1 MKLALFLHI
10 YQPPTQFADILAK
23 ICDQSYRKIIKILL
37 SNPEARLTLNI
48 CGSLTE
54 QLAREGH
61 QDIIENLKILAKR
74 GQIELTGSAKYHP
87 LLPKIPKSEAE
98 RQIKLND
105 ETNRKFFGEVWKP
118 VGFFPP
124 EMAYSR
130 EVGDLIEGLG
140 FSWIILEEYAFDPA
154 YGKPRED
161 VIYKRKGKKLR
172 IFFRNKDLSVR
183 IAFGHISS
191 LPAFFKVVSDH
202 IKREGCLVL
211 ATDGETFG
219 HHQPGLENFLGQL
232 LSHSEIKTFT
242 LSEILA
248 QVKKTREIEPLRSTW
263 GISEEDWLAGNIYPK
278 WDIPGHPIHP
288 LQWRLTKW
296 VIDIVAR
303 AESRL
308 RIGELDPNLWSEWQ
322 KARETLD
329 KAINSDQYWWA
340 SHNPLWHY
348 QMVLRSTRL
357 FEEVLSLTPGIPQ
370 DEKERGKNLANEIIQ
385 KGLELWG
392 DRIINR

>member
-1 MKLALFLHI
+1 MNLALLLHI

-37 SNPEARLTLNI
+37 SNLEARLTLNI

-87 LLPKIPKSEAE
+87 LLPKIPRSEAE

-191 LPAFFKVVSDH
+191 LPAFFKAVSDH
-202 IKREGCLVL
+202 IKREGFLVL

-232 LSHSEIKTFT
+232 LSHPEIKTFT

-263 GISEEDWLAGNIYPK
+263 GISEEDWLSGNIYPK

-296 VIDIVAR
+296 VIDNVAR

-348 QMVLRSTRL
+348 PMVVRSTEL
-357 FEEVLSLTPGIPQ
+357 LCEVVNLTPGISQ
-370 DEKERGKNLANEIIQ
+370 AEKEKAQKLAEEIVEE
-385 KGLELWG
+385 GRRLWG
-392 DRIINR
+392 EKIIDQ